1 LIEKTQK
8 TDQTFAWGEQAKH
21 KNLMRENDTK
31 ETFHEIQPIGR
42 IPNDIIG
49 NFPPGFQSSRIPPF
63 FLYSKGDLRWDP
75 PTALSLQM
83 HWFFET
89 LAECIITTNLYTVL
103 IMSFILYCE
112 KKWFKFSCWL
122 LIEDSTKTALV
133 ICPY

>member
-1 LIEKTQK
+1 MTQ
-8 TDQTFAWGEQAKH
+8 
-21 KNLMRENDTK
+21 K

-75 PTALSLQM
+75 PTVLSLQM
-83 HWFFET
+83 HWFLKHSRNALSQHTFT
-89 LAECIITTNLYTVL
+89 QVL

-112 KKWFKFSCWL
+112 KKSGSNSVAGCL
-122 LIEDSTKTALV
+122 LRNLPITTLV
-133 ICPY
+133 TCPY